1 MKPLKLKLNNIG
13 PFYGEHTLDFSELG
27 EMYLICG
34 KMGSGKTTIFDAMTY
49 ALYGKLPG
57 SRSNI
62 GPKALFSDFASPED
76 SCQVDFSFEVKGEK
90 YRVVRNPPKNQEKK
104 TSQDGK
110 VSLYKITK
118 DNQENFIND
127 KKTEVENYIVS
138 LIGLTEDEFSR
149 IVLLPQGE
157 FAAFLK
163 QKSSEKQKTLAKLFP
178 SEYYSKI
185 IEKVKKENEEIAS
198 EKKLLNRQL
207 ESITEDFNPQTYEED
222 IKSEKKLLS
231 TLTLETENREKKL
244 IDLEKD
250 FFEKNQE
257 ITKIKKTLSNKEDLK
272 NLLSEETLIL
282 EKKDK
287 IARGE
292 KAQNILPL
300 LNSKNQSE
308 NQFNQLILE
317 LEETKNQ
324 LKNAE
329 IDFNNAEK
337 DHFQVKELSETLE
350 KEKITEEKLKS
361 ADEKFKTLEKSREKF
376 ENLLS
381 VEKKLESE
389 KSEILPK
396 ITEIESNIKSI
407 NQKTENYVAL
417 LEEKNL
423 SKEALEKF
431 TELQNLYFENQDY
444 LEKSKELTREILE
457 TEKLLLS
464 NEELL
469 EEYKNQFEESKN
481 QNLAF
486 ILAEKLAENE
496 PCPVCGSLH
505 HPNIVKSSV
514 DFKPLEEKIQIQEK
528 NLEAQKKLL
537 ESQKN
542 QQSQNEA
549 LEKSTSKKIEE
560 KLSDSILIF
569 TKNSSLIKN
578 NPSVNFG
585 DVENIK
591 TLLSKNEIKIF
602 EENKVAIENEL
613 EKMNKLIQ
621 DKEISEKKLIE
632 FQSQL
637 NEILEKLPET
647 KTSLEVEKTRI
658 QSLEEELS
666 NINLGKKIDI
676 KVVSKDFFAK
686 EYDLCKNTVL
696 ELEEKIDNFQKRYNG
711 AKSTYEKLI
720 SSTEILEKQKETR
733 KSEKETAE
741 KSFLESLEKSDFA
754 SEEDILNSVIDNRLL
769 LELKNSVENWQLK
782 INSLKTLLSEEKDY
796 SEKDLER
803 AENQIAELSKS
814 KETLETE
821 KSDFKEKLQNQSVKV
836 ATLENAKIEYD
847 KNLAKQQ
854 EVFEKAEVYEKL
866 CKALSGDNPKK
877 TPFDA
882 WYLGIFLEEITFY
895 ASRRLKNMTENR
907 YSLRLGDASN
917 NRGFKGLD
925 LEIVDSHTKKAR
937 SVDSLSGG
945 ETFLASLSLAL
956 ALTDT
961 VQSKKGG
968 IQLDS
973 LFIDEGFGSLDETA
987 LERALQTLDEVREN
1001 RSVGIIS
1008 HVSELK
1014 QRDFNRVEVDKTTV
1028 GSSIRVKILG

>member
-1 MKPLKLKLNNIG
+1 MGHIL
-13 PFYGEHTLDFSELG
+13 PFYIL
-27 EMYLICG
+27 
-34 KMGSGKTTIFDAMTY
+34 
-49 ALYGKLPG
+49 
-57 SRSNI
+57 
-62 GPKALFSDFASPED
+62 SP
-76 SCQVDFSFEVKGEK
+76 
-90 YRVVRNPPKNQEKK
+90 
-104 TSQDGK
+104 
-110 VSLYKITK
+110 
-118 DNQENFIND
+118 
-127 KKTEVENYIVS
+127 
-138 LIGLTEDEFSR
+138 
-149 IVLLPQGE
+149 
-157 FAAFLK
+157 
-163 QKSSEKQKTLAKLFP
+163 
-178 SEYYSKI
+178 
-185 IEKVKKENEEIAS
+185 
-198 EKKLLNRQL
+198 
-207 ESITEDFNPQTYEED
+207 
-222 IKSEKKLLS
+222 
-231 TLTLETENREKKL
+231 
-244 IDLEKD
+244 
-250 FFEKNQE
+250 
-257 ITKIKKTLSNKEDLK
+257 
-272 NLLSEETLIL
+272 
-282 EKKDK
+282 
-287 IARGE
+287 
-292 KAQNILPL
+292 
-300 LNSKNQSE
+300 
-308 NQFNQLILE
+308 
-317 LEETKNQ
+317 
-324 LKNAE
+324 
-329 IDFNNAEK
+329 
-337 DHFQVKELSETLE
+337 
-350 KEKITEEKLKS
+350 
-361 ADEKFKTLEKSREKF
+361 
-376 ENLLS
+376 
-381 VEKKLESE
+381 
-389 KSEILPK
+389 
-396 ITEIESNIKSI
+396 
-407 NQKTENYVAL
+407 
-417 LEEKNL
+417 
-423 SKEALEKF
+423 
-431 TELQNLYFENQDY
+431 
-444 LEKSKELTREILE
+444 
-457 TEKLLLS
+457 
-464 NEELL
+464 
-469 EEYKNQFEESKN
+469 
-481 QNLAF
+481 
-486 ILAEKLAENE
+486 
-496 PCPVCGSLH
+496 
-505 HPNIVKSSV
+505 
-514 DFKPLEEKIQIQEK
+514 
-528 NLEAQKKLL
+528 
-537 ESQKN
+537 
-542 QQSQNEA
+542 
-549 LEKSTSKKIEE
+549 
-560 KLSDSILIF
+560 LIF

-578 NPSVNFG
+578 NPSVNLG

-637 NEILEKLPET
+637 NEILEKLPEI
-647 KTSLEVEKTRI
+647 KTSLEVEKTKI

-769 LELKNSVENWQLK
+769 SELKNSVESWQLK

-836 ATLENAKIEYD
+836 ATLENAKTEYD

-1014 QRDFNRVEVDKTTV
+1014 QRDFNRVEVDKSQF
-1028 GSSIRVKILG
+1028 GSSIKVKILN